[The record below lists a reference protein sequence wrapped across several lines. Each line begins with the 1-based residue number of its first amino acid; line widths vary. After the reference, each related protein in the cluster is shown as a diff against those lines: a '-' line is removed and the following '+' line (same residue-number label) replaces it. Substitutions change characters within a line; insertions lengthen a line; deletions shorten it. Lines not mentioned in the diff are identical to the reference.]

1 MLQLYPVLQNVGI
14 VTPNSWYQITKDLL
28 EDFGVRST
36 TKYLL
41 DPQSQEFQ
49 QLQAQQA
56 QAQQAEQQKQD
67 ALTQAQLQLK
77 EKDINTK
84 LATKLTAKWNELP
97 VDAKAQALQA
107 IGIQT
112 TPDSI
117 AQNDELLRNFQLQQ
131 AQARN
136 WLGGRQ

>member
-1 MLQLYPVLQNVGI
+1 M
-14 VTPNSWYQITKDLL
+14 L

-41 DPQSQEFQ
+41 DPQSQEFK

-136 WLGGRQ
+136 WFGGRQ